1 MQHLELT
8 VGQNLVRRGAAGMG
22 IEDHDVDQLRI
33 DEPSATGELANGG
46 KQDVGS
52 LSFVTEPVAPARTAR
67 ATTCASLWMLST
79 RTGSAGY
86 PVRTPDQVDAAD
98 TGHRHVQEQ

>member
-1 MQHLELT
+1 MRRILCVLIVLALSTSTSAYRIDTLARRQKMQHLELT

-52 LSFVTEPVAPARTAR
+52 LSFVT
-67 ATTCASLWMLST
+67 
-79 RTGSAGY
+79 
-86 PVRTPDQVDAAD
+86 
-98 TGHRHVQEQ
+98 